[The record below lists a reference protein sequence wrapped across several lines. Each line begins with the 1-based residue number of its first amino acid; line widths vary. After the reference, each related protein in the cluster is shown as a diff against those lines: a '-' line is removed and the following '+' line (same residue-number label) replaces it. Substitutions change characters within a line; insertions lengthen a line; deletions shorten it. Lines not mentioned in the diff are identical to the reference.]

1 MSNEV
6 LSMWAADALAWCRG
20 RGWSATVVAEDE
32 DTGWVSLTA
41 MDGSDALY
49 TLEREEDGWWSVQ
62 VEVDCDV
69 ASFSATGC
77 GTTLDA
83 ALAEMREAAQKV
95 AVAAGKVG
103 R

>member
-6 LSMWAADALAWCRG
+6 LSKWAADALAWCSA
-20 RGWSATVVAEDE
+20 RGWSSGPVREDE
-32 DTGWVSLTA
+32 DTGWVSFA
-41 MDGSDALY
+41 ASDGSAAEY